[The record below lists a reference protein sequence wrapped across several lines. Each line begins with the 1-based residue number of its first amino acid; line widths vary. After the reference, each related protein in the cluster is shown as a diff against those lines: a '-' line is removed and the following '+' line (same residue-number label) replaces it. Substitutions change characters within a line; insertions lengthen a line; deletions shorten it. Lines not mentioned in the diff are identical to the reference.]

1 MSILEVRFEL
11 RKRRKRFLGS
21 SQSLCALVCTDGQV
35 DDRRASELSAFLAER
50 CMSFWNKE
58 NDSAEC
64 FCFQFFYLAICS
76 IASGAVGDESI
87 DDIIQLAETLVRSR
101 EVFCIV
107 VKELVPSDMIGEMF
121 DLTESYDDSFYT
133 STFEDAVL
141 GAVSVYLG
149 MLKDPIEQSDNC
161 MDEET

>member
-1 MSILEVRFEL
+1 M
-11 RKRRKRFLGS
+11 
-21 SQSLCALVCTDGQV
+21 A
-35 DDRRASELSAFLAER
+35 DRCL
-50 CMSFWNKE
+50 SFWNKR
-58 NDSAEC
+58 DDRAEQ

-76 IASGAVGDESI
+76 IAGGYVGDESI

-101 EVFCIV
+101 EIFCIV
-107 VKELVPSDMIGEMF
+107 VKKLVPPDMVGEMF
-121 DLTESYDDSFYT
+121 NLTESYDDSFYT